1 MLQIRKIVVDYINA
15 YNVVYI
21 FIPSQ
26 ILINKT
32 NIINYSLSHLS
43 IFVFFDNYKKML

>member
-15 YNVVYI
+15 YNIVYI
-21 FIPSQ
+21 LIPSQ

-32 NIINYSLSHLS
+32 NIINYFLSYLF
-43 IFVFFDNYKKML
+43 IFVFFDNYRRML